1 MKRLFLLCTFLPCIL
16 SAQNSLN
23 ASLLYH
29 WMDSTIIGT
38 SLYNNAYNEVW
49 GMVYNNKEFA
59 VIGSTE
65 GTHIFDV
72 TDPVSSSQIAFIPGA
87 AQGAAIVHRDYHDY
101 NGYLYIVC
109 DEGSST
115 LQIVDVSNL
124 PTSFNIVYDSDSLFK
139 RAHNIFIDESCS

>member
-1 MKRLFLLCTFLPCIL
+1 MNIKRVLIAFILFP
-16 SAQNSLN
+16 SWGVAQNQLN
-23 ASLLYH
+23 TSLLFH

-59 VIGSTE
+59 VIGSTD

-72 TDPVSSSQIAFIPGA
+72 TNPSASTQVAYI
-87 AQGAAIVHRDYHDY
+87 QGADQGAGIVHRDYHDLD
-101 NGYLYIVC
+101 GYLYIVC

-115 LQIVDVSNL
+115 LQIVDVSDLTN
-124 PTSFNIVYDSDSLFK
+124 SFNIGFS
-139 RAHNIFIDESCS
+139 RCSISAT